1 MAEQQD
7 LVVAMSCSNLEIWRF
22 KNVEICRTSTLAVRR
37 IALLVVGRKVV
48 KKNFFFSDVAKKIG
62 KTWQKSVEKSS
73 KKSWSKNELVK
84 KISLFLKDNKS
95 IN

>member
-1 MAEQQD
+1 MID
-7 LVVAMSCSNLEIWRF
+7 G
-22 KNVEICRTSTLAVRR
+22 
-37 IALLVVGRKVV
+37 VGGGK
-48 KKNFFFSDVAKKIG
+48 KSGEKNFFFSDVAKKIG

-84 KISLFLKDNKS
+84 KISLFFNDNRS